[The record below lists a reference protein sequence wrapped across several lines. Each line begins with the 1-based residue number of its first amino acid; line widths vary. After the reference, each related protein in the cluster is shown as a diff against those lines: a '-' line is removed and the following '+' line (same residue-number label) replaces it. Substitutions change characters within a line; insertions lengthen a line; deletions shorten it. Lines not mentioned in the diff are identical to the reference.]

1 MDRRGALIDRLV
13 SWSPVFLL
21 GGLAALTYWL
31 DAQVQADTARRD
43 GTARHD
49 ADMYIENFR
58 AVSFD
63 AEGKLRQ
70 SLAAERAE
78 HHPDDESVDFT
89 APSLALTDPGRPR
102 MAITA
107 DAGTL
112 TGDRETV
119 TFRGSVRATRDAL
132 PEGTAAGGAGEGNE
146 PRGPITM
153 TSETLRVIPKKGRA
167 ETDGPVTVE
176 EPRGIIH
183 AVGMAVDN
191 EAHTIKLKSGVRGT
205 LSPEIAPK

>member
-13 SWSPVFLL
+13 AWSPVFLL

-31 DAQVQADTARRD
+31 DAQVQADSARRD
-43 GTARHD
+43 GSARHD

-63 AEGKLRQ
+63 ADGKLRQ
-70 SLAAERAE
+70 SLAAQRAE

-89 APSLALTDPGRPR
+89 APSLALTDPDRPR
-102 MAITA
+102 MAVTA

-112 TGDRETV
+112 SGDRETV
-119 TFRGSVRATRDAL
+119 TFRGNVRATRDAL
-132 PEGTAAGGAGEGNE
+132 PGDAKSGSD
-146 PRGPITM
+146 PRGPITL
-153 TSETLRVIPKKGRA
+153 TSETLRVVPKKGRA

-183 AVGMAVDN
+183 SVGMVVDN
-191 EAHTIKLKSGVRGT
+191 EAHTIKLKSGVHGT
-205 LSPEIAPK
+205 MAPDIAPK

>member
-1 MDRRGALIDRLV
+1 MDRRGAFIDRLV
-13 SWSPVFLL
+13 AWSPVFLL

-43 GTARHD
+43 GSARHD

-58 AVSFD
+58 AVSYD

-70 SLAAERAE
+70 SLAAKRAE

-89 APSLALTDPGRPR
+89 APALALTDPGRPR
-102 MAITA
+102 MSITA
-107 DAGTL
+107 ETGTL
-112 TGDRETV
+112 SGDRETV
-119 TFRGSVRATRDAL
+119 TFRGTVRAIRDSL
-132 PEGTAAGGAGEGNE
+132 PAGTPAGNE
-146 PRGPITM
+146 PKGPITL
-153 TSETLRVIPKKGRA
+153 SAETLRVVPKKGKA

-191 EAHTIKLKSGVRGT
+191 EAHTIKLKSGVHGT
-205 LSPEIAPK
+205 LAPEIAPQ

>member
-13 SWSPVFLL
+13 AWSPVFLL

-31 DAQVQADTARRD
+31 DAQVQSDTARRD
-43 GTARHD
+43 GNARHD
-49 ADMYIENFR
+49 ADMFIEDFR

-63 AEGKLRQ
+63 AEGQLRQ
-70 SLAAERAE
+70 SLAARRAE

-112 TGDRETV
+112 SGDRETV
-119 TFRGSVRATRDAL
+119 TFRGNVRATRDAI
-132 PEGTAAGGAGEGNE
+132 PEGAAAGNE
-146 PRGPITM
+146 PRGPITF
-153 TSETLRVIPKKGRA
+153 TSETLRVVPKKGRA

-191 EAHTIKLKSGVRGT
+191 EAHTIKLHSGVRGT

>member
-13 SWSPVFLL
+13 AWSPVFLL

-43 GTARHD
+43 GSARHD
-49 ADMYIENFR
+49 ADMFIEEFR

-63 AEGKLRQ
+63 AEGRLRQ
-70 SLAAERAE
+70 SLAARRAE

-89 APSLALTDPGRPR
+89 MPSLALTDPGRPR

-112 TGDRETV
+112 SGDHEMV
-119 TFRGSVRATRDAL
+119 TFRGNVRATRDAI
-132 PEGTAAGGAGEGNE
+132 PDGTPAGNE
-146 PRGPITM
+146 PKGPITF

-183 AVGMAVDN
+183 SVGMTVDN
-191 EAHTIKLKSGVRGT
+191 EAHTIKLRSGVHGT

>member
-13 SWSPVFLL
+13 AWSPVFLL

-43 GTARHD
+43 GSARHD
-49 ADMYIENFR
+49 ADMYIESFR

-63 AEGKLRQ
+63 AEGRLRQ
-70 SLAAERAE
+70 SLAAQRAE

-89 APSLALTDPGRPR
+89 VPSLALTDPGRPR

-112 TGDRETV
+112 SGDRETV
-119 TFRGSVRATRDAL
+119 LFRGNVRATRDAL
-132 PEGTAAGGAGEGNE
+132 PEGANEGARAGND
-146 PRGPITM
+146 PKGPITL
-153 TSETLRVIPKKGRA
+153 TAQTLRVVPKKGRA

-176 EPRGIIH
+176 EPRGIIS
-183 AVGMAVDN
+183 AVGMVVDN
-191 EAHTIKLKSGVRGT
+191 EAHTIKLKSGVHGT